1 MSAWDDDEE
10 DCHDSVTSD
19 HHHMAEEGTAHE
31 SQIIASMS
39 YECGTAFFGL
49 SGHVSSKIVSHR
61 RRFDEALIERPKQ
74 RAAQPHPS
82 LELLRGVVAPRTG
95 GPGDREETHA
105 ARVPKSAECREARL
119 YYSQITA
126 GLHKPVPASEKSND
140 KHDKSMA
147 LTMAALLLCIT
158 LGMETPLRDAPRA
171 LLFLEA
177 VAADGGII
185 TLSLVVEVI
194 LRAIVQGCPMKTFQ
208 NESERKGSAILSRLR
223 FNFRGTA
230 EVERGGWQP
239 CRAQLRCA
247 AEIEDVHLLNKSE
260 APRAAGEAQK
270 EDVELSQSLV
280 MARVI
285 FQFVRVLRI
294 ASLARRAST
303 ARGPDVSFANVTE
316 MLIGCSGQR
325 GWSGRWWQRTTQLLE
340 GLIMPTGLFWSS
352 FLDTWDRG
360 ILASKLEF
368 TDLEDFDFTLLKQE
382 TDVFTPRPS
391 MGIRYGARRSKGNAL
406 PFAPR
411 APADEF
417 AAFRCWLKEPS
428 TVLLSPFSPLLPTLR
443 DTEDTSCV
451 KKKVKRDAED
461 TSCEDKAKRG
471 RLSKAG
477 AILSS
482 SLKDGGRGG
491 AGLGSCGKSETLPI
505 HTLRLPSSGGRYSNG
520 KRVRKDSLD
529 FRSTKATGCAES
541 VPHQAGIHVEVESF
555 GERVVRSNTEVTCS
569 QLETATSRDSP
580 PSPASPATSRGE
592 TGRQT
597 SQGSIPTLQSKPT
610 MLADDQVSDISE
622 AELLRRTSANPFAG
636 HVAFE
641 GPFCAEDAHRA
652 GFFSILKPPD
662 EGEEVV
668 CFQRNHWLKRG
679 IVEDVDFQV
688 STGED
693 GLMKGVEGAW
703 VKVKQQDGS
712 IFHSWAAFLSTS
724 SDHEYSSLCLQAEY
738 EASNF
743 YALRKEMYG
752 STVTHE
758 TRVTKAQA
766 RASLES
772 WLAQMIDADG
782 EAVEISPEMAKELLD
797 IFDVQQDASL
807 HLYSLH
813 KRLGRGPQKQPQQEV
828 ISLTCGPSNV
838 ETSVEAEAY
847 TRENAVQPLCT

>member
-1 MSAWDDDEE
+1 MPESPDSPQVCEMLELPPARGRTEARRRAMTPPRPRSLLPVFKARHEDD
-10 DCHDSVTSD
+10 HSSD
-19 HHHMAEEGTAHE
+19 PEQEVPP
-31 SQIIASMS
+31 
-39 YECGTAFFGL
+39 
-49 SGHVSSKIVSHR
+49 HVSHWRELEKIKKEIEHLHAKAQSPR
-61 RRFDEALIERPKQ
+61 QGGEGGGWGDEALIERPKQ

-82 LELLRGVVAPRTG
+82 LELLRGVVA
-95 GPGDREETHA
+95 
-105 ARVPKSAECREARL
+105 RL

-126 GLHKPVPASEKSND
+126 GLYLA
-140 KHDKSMA
+140 
-147 LTMAALLLCIT
+147 TMVLAALLLCIT

-171 LLFLEA
+171 LLFLE
-177 VAADGGII
+177 GII

-194 LRAIVQGCPMKTFQ
+194 LRAIVQGRNYLKSWW
-208 NESERKGSAILSRLR
+208 NAVDGSLAVLSSGL
-223 FNFRGTA
+223 FFFA
-230 EVERGGWQP
+230 
-239 CRAQLRCA
+239 
-247 AEIEDVHLLNKSE
+247 

-316 MLIGCSGQR
+316 ML
-325 GWSGRWWQRTTQLLE
+325 
-340 GLIMPTGLFWSS
+340 
-352 FLDTWDRG
+352 
-360 ILASKLEF
+360 EF

-382 TDVFTPRPS
+382 TDAFERIPWTFEAPKPQVVR
-391 MGIRYGARRSKGNAL
+391 MGQL
-406 PFAPR
+406 
-411 APADEF
+411 
-417 AAFRCWLKEPS
+417 C
-428 TVLLSPFSPLLPTLR
+428 
-443 DTEDTSCV
+443 
-451 KKKVKRDAED
+451 
-461 TSCEDKAKRG
+461 
-471 RLSKAG
+471 
-477 AILSS
+477 
-482 SLKDGGRGG
+482 
-491 AGLGSCGKSETLPI
+491 
-505 HTLRLPSSGGRYSNG
+505 
-520 KRVRKDSLD
+520 
-529 FRSTKATGCAES
+529 CAES
-541 VPHQAGIHVEVESF
+541 
-555 GERVVRSNTEVTCS
+555 
-569 QLETATSRDSP
+569 
-580 PSPASPATSRGE
+580 

-703 VKVKQQDGS
+703 VKVKQQENP

-724 SDHEYSSLCLQAEY
+724 SDHEPGNQVGEQQRNPEGQRYSSLCLQAEY

-813 KRLGRGPQKQPQQEV
+813 KRLGPRTDVRKGRDYSLYYQALNNTLNHDTEASLRAALPLIRRMTYLLLYEESTGTQRLHKGGTVWKGDSERPARAPRGARRMAMADDASHAFQLALEGLKDLKVKCEV
-828 ISLTCGPSNV
+828 INGNGSEPRFDLFHFEWSICSWKTRIVLMEKGVPWRSWTLDPRAHSNYAPAYVRLRSLGTTSSTKLVGEVYNGSTSSESQGFDPLVDLAPELRKLYEAKKKKTELAKSAVGKLSGLKETYRAMLAKVDAMLLELEADLRKTGGPYVCGTTCTMADLVWHCSLLRLYELGF
-838 ETSVEAEAY
+838 EDHYAQDA
-847 TRENAVQPLCT
+847 Q